1 MYVLLARKHFGA
13 GLRLPVA
20 PPRPICGLEGSAILE
35 LDSGILQNI
44 RAAQNPD
51 GGWPYRKGGSWTEP
65 TVYALLAHQA
75 IRRSAPRGSE
85 AVAWLSAAQRRDGGW
100 TPRHSVDESTWV
112 TALVA
117 LLPPETIGGR
127 RHARA
132 MEWLLGEG
140 AMDSSPMFRLRALLR
155 DGKLPDGPAAS
166 GWPWFPGTAAW
177 VTPTCLGILALKKCY
192 WRRPS
197 TDLRERIDEA
207 RTFLLSRRCADG
219 GWNHGSAR
227 ALGYNSDS
235 YPETTGQALL
245 ALAGTDPA
253 KLEGS
258 FSLAQRFLWEQRS
271 SGGAAWLRLGLL
283 AHQQIPAGAPLFT
296 MPCRTVPDTA
306 LTLLAAAAEQGYNV
320 FLD

>member
-1 MYVLLARKHFGA
+1 L
-13 GLRLPVA
+13 
-20 PPRPICGLEGSAILE
+20 AILDIDNGALE
-35 LDSGILQNI
+35 NI

-75 IRRSAPRGSE
+75 ARTAVPRG
-85 AVAWLSAAQRRDGGW
+85 AGAAAWLNAAQRPDGGW
-100 TPRHSVDESTWV
+100 TPRRSVDQSTWV

-117 LLPPETIGGR
+117 LLSPEIIGAG

-132 MEWLLGEG
+132 VEWLLGQSGME
-140 AMDSSPMFRLRALLR
+140 SSPLVRLSAFLR
-155 DGKLPDGPAAS
+155 DGKLPDGPDLS

-177 VTPTCLGILALKKCY
+177 VTPTCLGILALKKTY

-197 TDLRERIDEA
+197 TDLRERIGRA
-207 RTFLLSRRCADG
+207 QSFLLSRRCADG

-227 ALGYNSDS
+227 SLGYNSDA

-253 KLEGS
+253 KLEES
-258 FSLAQRFLWEQRS
+258 FRLAQRFLREQRS

-283 AHQQIPAGAPLFT
+283 AHQQLPAGAPLFT

-306 LTLLAAAAEQGYNV
+306 LTFLAAAAEQGCNV
-320 FLD
+320 FLE

>member
-1 MYVLLARKHFGA
+1 LEIDNGA
-13 GLRLPVA
+13 
-20 PPRPICGLEGSAILE
+20 
-35 LDSGILQNI
+35 LDNI

-65 TVYALLAHQA
+65 TVYALLAQQA
-75 IRRSAPRGSE
+75 GTAAPRSGGGI
-85 AVAWLSAAQRRDGGW
+85 AWLRAAQQPDGGW
-100 TPRHSVDESTWV
+100 RPRRSVDQSTWV

-117 LLPPETIGGR
+117 LLPPETIGAA

-132 MEWLLGEG
+132 VEWLLGQSGME
-140 AMDSSPMFRLRALLR
+140 SSPLFRVSVFLR
-155 DGKLPDGPAAS
+155 DGKLPDGPDLS

-177 VTPTCLGILALKKCY
+177 VSPTCLGILALQKCY

-197 TDLRERIDEA
+197 ADLRERIDSA
-207 RTFLLSRRCADG
+207 RTFLLDRRCADG

-227 ALGYNSDS
+227 SLGYNSDS

-253 KLEGS
+253 KLADS
-258 FSLAQRFLWEQRS
+258 FRLAQRFLREQRS

-283 AHQQIPAGAPLFT
+283 AHQQVPAGAPLFT
-296 MPCRTVPDTA
+296 MPCRTVPDSA
-306 LTLLAAAAEQGYNV
+306 LTYLAAAAERGYNA
-320 FLD
+320 FLE

>member
-1 MYVLLARKHFGA
+1 
-13 GLRLPVA
+13 
-20 PPRPICGLEGSAILE
+20 LE
-35 LDSGILQNI
+35 LDNGALENI

-51 GGWPYRKGGSWTEP
+51 GGWPYRQGGSWTEP

-75 IRRSAPRGSE
+75 ARTAAPRNAE
-85 AVAWLSAAQRRDGGW
+85 ALAWLDAAQRSDGGW
-100 TPRHSVDESTWV
+100 TPRHSVDRSTWV

-117 LLPPETIGGR
+117 LLPAETIGDR
-127 RHARA
+127 RQAQA
-132 MEWLLGEG
+132 IEWLLGQG
-140 AMDSSPMFRLRALLR
+140 GMDVSPAFRLRAFLR
-155 DGKLPDGPAAS
+155 DGELPDSSAAN

-177 VTPTCLGILALKKCY
+177 VTPTCLGILALKKRY
-192 WRRPS
+192 WMRPS
-197 TDLRERIDEA
+197 TDLRERIDLG
-207 RTFLLSRRCADG
+207 RNFLFSRRCADG

-253 KLEGS
+253 KLEAS
-258 FSLAQRFLWEQRS
+258 YRLAQRFLREQRS

-283 AHQQIPAGAPLFT
+283 AHQQLPAGAPLFA
-296 MPCRTVPDTA
+296 MPCRTVPDAA
-306 LTLLAAAAEQGYNV
+306 LTFLAAAAEQGYNI

>member
-1 MYVLLARKHFGA
+1 MQ
-13 GLRLPVA
+13 
-20 PPRPICGLEGSAILE
+20 LEIDNGDLE
-35 LDSGILQNI
+35 NI

-75 IRRSAPRGSE
+75 TRRAASRGAD
-85 AVAWLSAAQRRDGGW
+85 AVAWLSAAQRSDGGW

-117 LLPPETIGGR
+117 LLHPETIGGG

-132 MEWLLGEG
+132 MQWLLDESG
-140 AMDSSPMFRLRALLR
+140 MDSSPFFRLSAFLRA
-155 DGKLPDGPAAS
+155 GKLPDAPPAN

-177 VTPTCLGILALKKCY
+177 VTPTCLGILALQKCY

-197 TDLRERIDEA
+197 TELSERLDQA
-207 RTFLLSRRCADG
+207 RAFLLSRRCADG

-253 KLEGS
+253 KLQGS
-258 FSLAQRFLWEQRS
+258 IRLAQRFLREQRS

-283 AHQQIPAGAPLFT
+283 AHQQLPADAPLFT
-296 MPCRTVPDTA
+296 MPCRTVTDTA
-306 LTLLAAAAEQGYNV
+306 LTFLAAAAEQGNNV